1 VIEAHCLSDDAITS
15 DTGILVC
22 GGSTVKI
29 WLKTLASACLVA
41 GVVALAAGSGSAAP
55 PKSGTETI
63 MGFSPQAATAETG
76 WEQKFEAIPQRDNIR
91 EFMKVLS
98 AEPHAVGQPYDHKL
112 TQYILDQFKSFGL
125 NAHVETFYVL
135 FPTPVEREVE
145 MTAPTHFR
153 LTLKEPPVAVDP
165 TSGQSGQMPTYNAYS
180 PDGDVTGELVYVN
193 YGLPEDYAELAKLNI
208 SVKGKIVIARYGHSW
223 RGIKPKVAAE
233 HGAIA
238 CILYSDPRDDGYFQG
253 DSFPKGPYRPAEGV
267 QRGDI
272 ADEAA
277 TWAGDPLTPG
287 WGATKDAKRLTMAEA
302 APVFPKIPTMPISYA
317 DATPLLEALGGPVAP
332 EPWRGALPFTYHIGP
347 GSAVVHMKLKF
358 DYAQHAVNDVVA
370 VIPGSEWP
378 DQWVMHGN
386 HYDAWVNGAEDPISG
401 TSTVMEDARAFGEL
415 LKQGW
420 RPKRTII
427 LATWDGEEPGLFGST
442 EWAEDHAAELEK
454 KGVAYINSDTSGRG
468 ILGMGGS
475 HTLEKF
481 LNQIARDFK
490 DPVSGKSLYEMA
502 RERALKDA
510 QTPEAR
516 QMIESRS
523 DLRIGAL
530 GSGSDFSTFIDHL
543 GIASADLG
551 FFGAG
556 GGGVYHSIYDDF
568 YWYTH
573 FGDPD
578 FAYEQ
583 KFTQVMGVTLMRL
596 ADAPVLPFDYTDF
609 ADTMRLY
616 VNQLKQLHD
625 KTANA
630 PAFDFAPLDAAVARL
645 EQAANDYAKAY
656 QDAVDSGSVFQKSPA
671 ELAALNEAIYTVDR
685 KMDTKEGLSDGR
697 YRGWYKNE
705 IYAPGVYTG
714 YGVKTLPAIRENM
727 EQGNWAAAA
736 QGEQV
741 VVGVFKALAAQIDVA
756 RAKL

>member
-1 VIEAHCLSDDAITS
+1 
-15 DTGILVC
+15 
-22 GGSTVKI
+22 VKT
-29 WLKTLASACLVA
+29 WLKTMTAACLAA
-41 GVVALAAGSGSAAP
+41 GVVAVALAASSASGARPSAN
-55 PKSGTETI
+55 TTI
-63 MGFSPQAATAETG
+63 MGFSPQTASAESA
-76 WEQKFEAIPQRDNIR
+76 WEQKFNQVPQREKIR

-98 AEPHAVGQPYDHKL
+98 AEPHALGQPYDHKL
-112 TQYILDQFKSFGL
+112 AQYILEQFKSFGL
-125 NAHVETFYVL
+125 DAHIETFYVL

-145 MTAPTHFR
+145 MTAPTR
-153 LTLKEPPVAVDP
+153 YTLKLKEPPVAVDP
-165 TSGQSGQMPTYNAYS
+165 TSGQAGQMPTYNAYS

-193 YGLPEDYAELAKLNI
+193 YGLPEDYAELEKMHI

-233 HGAIA
+233 HGAIG
-238 CILYSDPRDDGYFQG
+238 CLMYSDPHDDGYFQG
-253 DSFPKGPYRPAEGV
+253 DVFPAGPFRPSEGV

-277 TWAGDPLTPG
+277 TWPGDPLTPG
-287 WGATKDAKRLTMAEA
+287 WASTKDAKRLTMEEA
-302 APVFPKIPTMPISYA
+302 KPVFAKIPTMPLSYA
-317 DATPLLEALGGPVAP
+317 DATPLLKALGGPVAP
-332 EPWRGALPFTYHIGP
+332 ESWRGALPFTYHIGP
-347 GSAVVHMKLKF
+347 GSTVVHMKLKF
-358 DYAQHAVNDVVA
+358 DWAQHAVNDVVA
-370 VIPGSEWP
+370 VIRGSEWP

-386 HYDAWVNGAEDPISG
+386 HYDAWVNGADDPISG
-401 TSTVMEDARAFGEL
+401 TSVLLEDARAFGEL

-454 KGVAYINSDTSGRG
+454 NGVAYINSDSTGRG
-468 ILGMGGS
+468 VLGMEGS

-481 LNQIARDFK
+481 LNQVARDYR

-502 RERALKDA
+502 RARELKNA
-510 QTPEAR
+510 KTAEAR
-516 QMIESRS
+516 KMIEGRA

-530 GSGSDFSTFIDHL
+530 GSGSDYSTFTDHL
-543 GIASADLG
+543 GIAAGNLG
-551 FFGAG
+551 FYG
-556 GGGVYHSIYDDF
+556 GSPGGVYHSVYDDF

-583 KFTQVMGVTLMRL
+583 TFGQVMGATLMRL

-609 ADTMRLY
+609 ADTMSLY
-616 VNQLKQLHD
+616 VKQLKQLHD
-625 KTANA
+625 KTSNA
-630 PAFDFAPLDAAVARL
+630 PAFDFTALDASLARL
-645 EQAANDYAKAY
+645 QQAANDYASAYEKAM
-656 QDAVDSGSVFQKSPA
+656 STGSVFDKSPA
-671 ELAALNEAIYTVDR
+671 DLAALNEALYTVDR
-685 KMDTKEGLSDGR
+685 KMDTPQGLSDGR
-697 YRGWYKNE
+697 YRGWYKNQ

-736 QGEQV
+736 RGEQV
-741 VVGVFKALAAQIDVA
+741 VANVFDAIAKQIDAA

>member
-1 VIEAHCLSDDAITS
+1 MKT
-15 DTGILVC
+15 
-22 GGSTVKI
+22 
-29 WLKTLASACLVA
+29 WLKTMTTACLAA
-41 GVVALAAGSGSAAP
+41 GAVALAAGSGSAAP
-55 PKSGTETI
+55 PKTSTAL
-63 MGFSPQAATAETG
+63 MGFSPQTAIAESA
-76 WEQKFEAIPQRDNIR
+76 WEQKFNVIPQRDSIR
-91 EFMKVLS
+91 QFMKVLS
-98 AEPHAVGQPYDHKL
+98 AEPHALGQPYDHKL
-112 TQYILDQFKSFGL
+112 AQYILEQFKSFGL
-125 NAHVETFYVL
+125 NAHIETYYVL

-145 MTAPTHFR
+145 MTAPTQFT

-165 TSGQSGQMPTYNAYS
+165 TSGQAGQMPTYNAYS

-193 YGLPEDYAELAKLNI
+193 YGLPEDYAELAKLHI

-233 HGAIA
+233 HGAIG
-238 CILYSDPRDDGYFQG
+238 CIIYSDPRDDGYFQG
-253 DSFPKGPYRPAEGV
+253 DVFPKGPYRPAEGV

-277 TWAGDPLTPG
+277 TWPGDPLTPG
-287 WGATKDAKRLTMAEA
+287 WASTKNAKRLTMAEA
-302 APVFPKIPTMPISYA
+302 APVFAKIPTMPISYA
-317 DATPLLEALGGPVAP
+317 DATPLLKALGGPVAP

-347 GSAVVHMKLKF
+347 GSTVVHMKLKF
-358 DYAQHAVNDVVA
+358 DWGQHAVNDVVA

-386 HYDAWVNGAEDPISG
+386 HYDAWVNGADDPVSG
-401 TSTVMEDARAFGEL
+401 TSDLLEDARAFGEL

-442 EWAEDHAAELEK
+442 EWAEDHAAELK
-454 KGVAYINSDTSGRG
+454 KNGVAYINSDSTGRG
-468 ILGMGGS
+468 VLGMEGS

-502 RERALKDA
+502 RERELKNA
-510 QTPEAR
+510 KTPEAR
-516 QMIESRS
+516 QIIESRP

-530 GSGSDFSTFIDHL
+530 GSGSDYSTFIDHL
-543 GIASADLG
+543 GIASANLG
-551 FFGAG
+551 FYG
-556 GGGVYHSIYDDF
+556 GSQGGVYHSVYDDF

-583 KFTQVMGVTLMRL
+583 TFTQVMGVTLMRL

-609 ADTMRLY
+609 ADTMALY
-616 VNQLKQLHD
+616 VNQLKDLQQ

-630 PAFDFAPLDAAVARL
+630 PAFDFTPLDASVARL
-645 EQAANDYAKAY
+645 EQAASDYENAYEKA
-656 QDAVDSGSVFQKSPA
+656 AHSGRVFEKSSE
-671 ELAALNEAIYTVDR
+671 ELAALNEALYSVDR
-685 KMDTKEGLSDGR
+685 KMDTPDGLSDGR

-714 YGVKTLPAIRENM
+714 YGVKTLPAVRENM

-736 QGEQV
+736 QGAQV
-741 VVGVFKALAAQIDVA
+741 VAGVFNAIAAQIDAA
-756 RAKL
+756 RARF